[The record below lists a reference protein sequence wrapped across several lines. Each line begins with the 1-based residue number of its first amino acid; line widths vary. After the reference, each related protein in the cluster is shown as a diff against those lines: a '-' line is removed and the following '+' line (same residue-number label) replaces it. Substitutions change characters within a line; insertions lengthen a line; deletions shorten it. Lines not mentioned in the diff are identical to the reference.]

1 MAPALAPAL
10 ALWPPRSMVDAQIPP
25 LGHDTTA
32 TAAVA
37 ELRAVAGE
45 RHDLLRARRRGLVV
59 GGMAVYLG
67 PGF

>member
-1 MAPALAPAL
+1 
-10 ALWPPRSMVDAQIPP
+10 MVDAQIPP

-45 RHDLLRARRRGLVV
+45 RPDLLRARRRGLVV